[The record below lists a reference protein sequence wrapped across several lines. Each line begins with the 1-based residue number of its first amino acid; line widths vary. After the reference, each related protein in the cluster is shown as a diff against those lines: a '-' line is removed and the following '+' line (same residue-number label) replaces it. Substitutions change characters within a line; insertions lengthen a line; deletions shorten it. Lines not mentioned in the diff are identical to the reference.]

1 VDPADRGRARGEH
14 LARPGRREQHAA
26 AAGEDR
32 VSGDAGGFARRILGR
47 QALVGASAFGAIA
60 LLTPKLLL
68 LEQEVAMGVLS
79 VGAKIAL
86 AAVVSTAAITLVR
99 LRAHR
104 YLVRALLMG
113 SRAIEPEELEQ
124 LAELPTAL
132 TLRFFAASSVIAGLT
147 LIPGIRPE
155 KLDDGRAVS
164 LLILAITILSASAIP
179 HYVLTRA
186 ATLGL
191 LELSPIEPISA
202 LLEKAELYQTP
213 RRRITENFLVAF
225 AAPVLLVGV
234 GAVLTAHAHLRAFIE
249 QSRRTTATLIA
260 RTSLEPSRGAIAEN
274 ACADAIAAAAEF
286 GFIAHVEHGGAH
298 NEPPVRREADGQIAV
313 TARLDDGD
321 AVIRF
326 SADLDPSV
334 ATWGALLAILAVL
347 VAGTLGGLFG
357 RVLAADLVHATRRVR
372 LLGTDVVLRGATQIA
387 RPARFAVVARLG
399 LAIEDLTARFRV
411 FAAAQERALE
421 AREAAQRMRGLLFA
435 SVSHDLKSPLNSI
448 LGFAELVA
456 QEDLTP
462 AQRESLGLIA
472 TRGRELLGLIETI
485 LDAARVEAGQLTLE
499 PQPTEVSE
507 IVSGAIRKA
516 RELASDVRGDI
527 VVEVGAGLPW
537 ISVDRAYATRA
548 IAVILAHALRTGAA
562 DPSARLVRLTAAADD
577 PFGDRIRF
585 DVEYGSRDVPL
596 EELEALFGRQT
607 TARGRGLTLGL
618 SHARSVVELHGGSL
632 DLSGAPDG
640 HPVCHA
646 CFPRMPP
653 DRRPRLSSFPTLG

>member
-1 VDPADRGRARGEH
+1 M
-14 LARPGRREQHAA
+14 
-26 AAGEDR
+26 
-32 VSGDAGGFARRILGR
+32 SGDTVRFARQILGR
-47 QALVGASAFGAIA
+47 QALVGAAAFGAIA
-60 LLTPKLLL
+60 LLAPNLLL
-68 LEQEVAMGVLS
+68 LEQDVAMGVLS
-79 VGAKIAL
+79 VGGKIAL
-86 AAVVSTAAITLVR
+86 AALASTAAMTALR

-104 YLVRALLMG
+104 YLIRALMLE
-113 SRAIEPEELEQ
+113 SRAIEPEEIEQ
-124 LAELPTAL
+124 LAALPTAL
-132 TLRFFAASSVIAGLT
+132 TLRFFLASSAIAGLT

-186 ATLGL
+186 ATVGL
-191 LELSPIEPISA
+191 LELSPIEPIGA

-213 RRRITENFLVAF
+213 RRRVTQKLLLAV

-234 GAVLTAHAHLRAFIE
+234 GAVLTSHAHLRAFIE
-249 QSRRTTATLIA
+249 QSRRTTAVLIA
-260 RTSLEPSRGAIAEN
+260 RTSLEPSRGAIGEAGRE
-274 ACADAIAAAAEF
+274 AAVAAAAEF
-286 GFIAHVEHGGAH
+286 GFLARIEHGAGDA
-298 NEPPVRREADGQIAV
+298 EPSFRREADGQIAV
-313 TARLDDGD
+313 SAPLDDGD
-321 AVIRF
+321 AVVRF
-326 SADLDPSV
+326 SADLDLAI

-347 VAGTLGGLFG
+347 VAGALGGLSG
-357 RVLAADLVHATRRVR
+357 RVLAADLIHATRRVR
-372 LLGTDVVLRGATQIA
+372 LLGTESVLRGDTQIA

-448 LGFAELVA
+448 LGFADLVA

-462 AQRESLGLIA
+462 AQRESLGLIS

-499 PQPTEVSE
+499 PQPTEVPE
-507 IVSGAIRKA
+507 IVAGAVRKA

-527 VVEVGAGLPW
+527 AVEVAAGLGW

-562 DPSARLVRLTAAADD
+562 DPAARLVRLTASA
-577 PFGDRIRF
+577 GDAFCESVRF

-596 EELEALFGRQT
+596 DELEALFSRQT

-632 DLSGAPDG
+632 ELSGSSDG
-640 HPVCHA
+640 RPVCHA
-646 CFPRMPP
+646 CFPRVPP
-653 DRRPRLSSFPTLG
+653 DRRPRLSSIPTLG